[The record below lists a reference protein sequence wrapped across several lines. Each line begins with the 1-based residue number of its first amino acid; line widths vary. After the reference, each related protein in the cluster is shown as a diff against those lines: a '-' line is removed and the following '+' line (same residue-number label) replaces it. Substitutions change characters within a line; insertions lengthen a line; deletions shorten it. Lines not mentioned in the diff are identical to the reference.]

1 MPIDFSGGGPLDG
14 QSMIPPDEEQGMP
27 AGDPGGGLAAL
38 FGGGGPAGPPP
49 GPEQQGPAEGGDT
62 DNPVSILQRMI
73 DDAKTYLDVEQDEED
88 KATMTKVLS
97 QLQSYLAK
105 EQKEA
110 HAALGVSPAQKF
122 MAKRSAGLR

>member
-38 FGGGGPAGPPP
+38 LGGGGPAGPPP
-49 GPEQQGPAEGGDT
+49 GPEQGPAQGEGG